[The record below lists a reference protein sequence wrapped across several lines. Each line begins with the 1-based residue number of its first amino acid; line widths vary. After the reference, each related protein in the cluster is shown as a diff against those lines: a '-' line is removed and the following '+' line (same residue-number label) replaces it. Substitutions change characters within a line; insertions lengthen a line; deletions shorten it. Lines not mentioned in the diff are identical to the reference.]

1 MGRSPESA
9 PLHVMHHR
17 IARAAV
23 SPRRAGCDRRY
34 AKRFWR
40 AAVVAAILAVASTAN
55 SDDAPPVL
63 SPGQMNGS
71 EIQLALQKLN
81 VLGRVLYIAAHP
93 DDENTNLMAF
103 WANGSLYDAAYL
115 SVTRGDGG
123 QNLIGPEL
131 GERLGVIRTEEL
143 LDARRIDHA
152 RQFFTR
158 AIDFGFSKTADETMH
173 IWGHDKI
180 LADVVWIIRN
190 FRPDVIVTRFSPGD
204 EKTHGHHTASA
215 ILAQEAFS
223 AAADPNRFP
232 EQLVFVKPWQ
242 ATRLVWNTSPFFF
255 TNRNLPFDP
264 TGLTVLEAGG
274 YNPLLGKAY
283 TEIAAA
289 SISMHKSQGVGGAPR
304 RGARKEYFKP
314 LEGKPMTSS
323 LFEGVDTTWSRVP
336 NSESVAAQGHQIISK
351 FNPADPAASVPELLK
366 LRQAMSGIQDDSW
379 IAEKKA
385 QLDKIIAACLG
396 LHVEAS
402 TATETFT
409 PGQTATIKLEA
420 INRSNVPV
428 TLQEARFPNTGD
440 SNKVDAALPSNELVT
455 KDLSYRIPDNAP
467 YSQPYWLRKP
477 ETLGTFAV
485 DDQKLI
491 GLPENSPA
499 LPIEVVLQVSGHE
512 LRYTVDTKYRPVDT
526 VPTEV
531 PRSLVIAPPVFANVT
546 NNVLVFPTNESKTVS
561 VHVTAATG
569 PVKGELKLTAPQGWE
584 ISPASIPV
592 DLKAGDAEMVAMFSI
607 KPPNENGEGTLRAI
621 VSIDGRE
628 YSLERVRISYPHIGV
643 QTLMPPAQAKLV
655 RSDIQKKGDR
665 IGYIPGAGDDIPES
679 LRQIGYSVKILS
691 EPEITAK
698 NLAQFSAVVLGIR
711 AYNTQ
716 DRISNWL
723 PELFAYVN
731 EGGVVIAQY
740 NTLADLKTNQ
750 FGPYPLEISRDRV
763 TDENAQVRVLAP
775 DNPLMNIPNKI
786 TPKDFDGWVQERG
799 LYFPNKWDP
808 AWTPILS
815 CNDPK
820 EKPLDGGLLVAK
832 SGKGFFVYTSYSWF
846 RQLPAGVPGAYR
858 LFANMLALGQ

>member
-9 PLHVMHHR
+9 PSRAMHHNS
-17 IARAAV
+17 AQPAV
-23 SPRRAGCDRRY
+23 GDRRY
-34 AKRFWR
+34 RNRCWR
-40 AAVVAAILAVASTAN
+40 AVVVVAMLVVAGTAN
-55 SDDAPPVL
+55 SGDAPPL
-63 SPGQMNGS
+63 LPPEQMNAS

-81 VLGRVLYIAAHP
+81 VLGRVLYVAAHP

-123 QNLIGPEL
+123 QNIIGPEL

-152 RQFFTR
+152 QQFFTR
-158 AIDFGFSKTADETMH
+158 ANDFGFSKTADETMR
-173 IWGHDKI
+173 IWDHEKI
-180 LADVVWIIRN
+180 LADVVWIVRN
-190 FRPDVIVTRFSPGD
+190 FRPDVIVTRFSPED

-215 ILAQEAFS
+215 ILAREAFS

-232 EQLVFVKPWQ
+232 EQLAFVKPWQ
-242 ATRLVWNTSPFFF
+242 AKRLVWNTSPFFF

-264 TGLTVLEAGG
+264 TGLMVLEAGG
-274 YNPLLGKAY
+274 YNPLLGRAY

-289 SISMHKSQGVGGAPR
+289 SISMHKSQGVGGLPR

-314 LEGKPMTSS
+314 LEGEPMTSS
-323 LFEGVDTTWSRVP
+323 LFEGVDTSWSRVA
-336 NSESVAAQGHQIISK
+336 NSESVAAQIRQIISK
-351 FNPADPAASVPELLK
+351 FNPVDPVASVPELLK
-366 LRQAMSGIQDDSW
+366 LRQTLSGIQDESW
-379 IAEKKA
+379 ISEKKA
-385 QLDKIIAACLG
+385 ELDKIIAACLG

-428 TLQEARFPNTGD
+428 TLQEVRFPNTAD
-440 SNKVDAALPSNELVT
+440 SNKIDAPLPSNELVT
-455 KDLSYRIPDNAP
+455 KDLSYRIPDDAP
-467 YSQPYWLRKP
+467 YSQPYWLRKSG
-477 ETLGTFAV
+477 TLGTFAV

-491 GLPENSPA
+491 GLPENPPA
-499 LPIEVVLQVSGHE
+499 LPVEIVLQVNGQE
-512 LRYTVDTKYRPVDT
+512 LRYIVDTTYRTADAVAG
-526 VPTEV
+526 EL
-531 PRSLVIAPPVFANVT
+531 PRPLVIAPPAFV
-546 NNVLVFPTNESKTVS
+546 NVLDSVFVFPTNQPKPVS
-561 VHVTAATG
+561 VRVTAAAG
-569 PVKGELKLTAPQGWE
+569 PVKGGLKLAAPRGWQV
-584 ISPASIPV
+584 SPASLPI
-592 DLKAGDAEMVAMFSI
+592 DLKAAGTETVATFTV
-607 KPPNENGEGTLRAI
+607 KPPQQDSQGALRAI
-621 VSIDGRE
+621 VSIDGRD

-655 RSDIQKKGDR
+655 RADIRKKGER
-665 IGYIPGAGDDIPES
+665 IGYIPGAGDDVPES
-679 LRQIGYSVKILS
+679 LRQIGYSVKMLS

-723 PELFAYVN
+723 PELFAYVK
-731 EGGVVIAQY
+731 EGGVAIAQY
-740 NTLADLKTNQ
+740 NTTADLKTNQ
-750 FGPYPLEISRDRV
+750 LCPYLLEISRDRV

-775 DNPLMNIPNKI
+775 NNPLMNIPNKI

-858 LFANMLALGQ
+858 LFANMLSLGK

>member
-1 MGRSPESA
+1 M
-9 PLHVMHHR
+9 L
-17 IARAAV
+17 AA
-23 SPRRAGCDRRY
+23 G
-34 AKRFWR
+34 
-40 AAVVAAILAVASTAN
+40 STAN
-55 SDDAPPVL
+55 STDVPPLL
-63 SPGQMNGS
+63 SPEQMNAG

-103 WANGSLYDAAYL
+103 WANGSLYEAAYL

-143 LDARRIDHA
+143 LEARRIDHGK
-152 RQFFTR
+152 QFFTR
-158 AIDFGFSKTADETMH
+158 AIDFGFSKTADETMR
-173 IWGHDKI
+173 IWDHDKI
-180 LADVVWIIRN
+180 LADVVWVIRK
-190 FRPDVIVTRFSPGD
+190 FRPDVIVTRFSPED
-204 EKTHGHHTASA
+204 QLTHGHHTASA
-215 ILAQEAFS
+215 ILAREAFA

-232 EQLVFVKPWQ
+232 EQLAFVKPWR

-314 LEGKPMTSS
+314 LEGQPMTNS
-323 LFEGVDTTWSRVP
+323 LFEGVDTTWSRVA
-336 NSESVAAQGHQIISK
+336 NSESVAAQISQIISK
-351 FNPADPAASVPELLK
+351 FNPADPAASVPDLLK
-366 LRQAMSGIQDDSW
+366 LRQTMSGIQDESW
-379 IAEKKA
+379 IAEKKP

-402 TATETFT
+402 AATETFT
-409 PGQTATIKLEA
+409 PGQTATIKIEA
-420 INRSNVPV
+420 INRSNIPV

-440 SNKVDAALPSNELVT
+440 SKKIDAALPSNELVT
-455 KDLSYRIPDNAP
+455 KDLSCKIPDDAP

-477 ETLGTFAV
+477 RALGTFTV

-491 GLPENSPA
+491 GLPENPPA
-499 LPIEVVLQVSGHE
+499 LPVEVVLQVSGQE
-512 LRYTVDTKYRPVDT
+512 LRYIIDTKYRTGDT
-526 VPTEV
+526 IPGEV
-531 PRSLVIAPPVFANVT
+531 PRPIVIAPPVFANVA
-546 NNVLVFPTNESKTVS
+546 NNVLVFGTNESKTVS
-561 VHVTAATG
+561 VQVTAATG
-569 PVKGELKLTAPQGWE
+569 PVKGELRLDVPQGWE
-584 ISPASIPV
+584 VSPASVPV
-592 DLKAGDAEMVAMFSI
+592 DFKAADAEMVGAFTV
-607 KPPNENGEGTLRAI
+607 KPPTQNSEGTLRAI
-621 VSIDGRE
+621 VSIDGRD
-628 YSLERVRISYPHIGV
+628 YSFERVRISYPHIGV

-655 RSDIQKKGDR
+655 RADIRKKGEH
-665 IGYIPGAGDDIPES
+665 IGYIPGAGDDVPES
-679 LRQIGYSVKILS
+679 LRQIGYSVKMLS

-723 PELFAYVN
+723 PEVFAYVKD
-731 EGGVVIAQY
+731 GGVVIAQY

-750 FGPYPLEISRDRV
+750 LGPYPLEISRDRV
-763 TDENAQVRVLAP
+763 TDENAQVRILAP
-775 DNPLMNIPNKI
+775 NNPLMNTPNKI
-786 TPKDFDGWVQERG
+786 TPKDFNGWVQERG
-799 LYFPNKWDP
+799 LYFPDKWDP

-820 EKPLDGGLLVAK
+820 EKPLDGGLLIAQ
-832 SGKGFFVYTSYSWF
+832 SGKGFFIYTSYSWF

-858 LFANMLALGQ
+858 LFANMLSLGK

>member
-1 MGRSPESA
+1 MGRLLETALRRVARDS
-9 PLHVMHHR
+9 
-17 IARAAV
+17 IARSAV
-23 SPRRAGCDRRY
+23 SPRRASCARRY
-34 AKRFWR
+34 RKGCWR
-40 AAVVAAILAVASTAN
+40 AVVVVAMLAVACSVKSADT
-55 SDDAPPVL
+55 PPLL
-63 SPGQMNGS
+63 SPDQMNAS

-103 WANGSLYDAAYL
+103 WSNGSLYDAAYL

-123 QNLIGPEL
+123 QNILGSEL

-158 AIDFGFSKTADETMH
+158 ALDFGFSKTADETMRF
-173 IWGHDKI
+173 WNHDKI
-180 LADVVWIIRN
+180 LADVVWVVRN
-190 FRPDVIVTRFSPGD
+190 FRPDVIVTRFSPED
-204 EKTHGHHTASA
+204 DKTHGHHTASA

-232 EQLVFVKPWQ
+232 EQLAFVKPWQ
-242 ATRLVWNTSPFFF
+242 TTRLVWNTSPFFF

-274 YNPLLGKAY
+274 YNSLLGKAY

-289 SISMHKSQGVGGAPR
+289 SISMHKSQGVGGLPR

-314 LEGKPMTSS
+314 LKGQPMTSS
-323 LFEGVDTTWSRVP
+323 LFEGVDTTWSRLS
-336 NSESVAAQGHQIISK
+336 NSESVAAEIRQIISK
-351 FNPADPAASVPELLK
+351 FNPADPSASVPDLLK
-366 LRQAMSGIQDDSW
+366 LRQTMNGIQDLSW

-385 QLDKIIAACLG
+385 ELDKIIAACVG

-409 PGQTATIKLEA
+409 PGQTAAIKLEA

-428 TLQEARFPNTGD
+428 TLQEVRFPNTGD
-440 SNKVDAALPSNELVT
+440 SSKIDAALSSNELIT
-455 KDLSYRIPDNAP
+455 KDLSYRIPDDAP

-477 ETLGTFAV
+477 ASLGTFAV
-485 DDQKLI
+485 DEQKLI
-491 GLPENSPA
+491 GLPENPPA
-499 LPIEVVLQVSGHE
+499 LPVEIVLQVNGQE
-512 LRYTVDTKYRPVDT
+512 LRYVVDTNYRTADAVAG
-526 VPTEV
+526 EL
-531 PRSLVIAPPVFANVT
+531 PRPLVIAPPAFV
-546 NNVLVFPTNESKTVS
+546 NVLDSVFVFPTNQPKPVS
-561 VHVTAATG
+561 VRVTAATG
-569 PVKGELKLTAPQGWE
+569 AVKGELKLAAPKGWE
-584 ISPASIPV
+584 ISPASIPI
-592 DLKAGDAEMVAMFSI
+592 DLKAANAEIVATFSV
-607 KPPNENGEGTLRAI
+607 KPPNQNSEGTLRAI
-621 VSIDGRE
+621 VSIDGRD
-628 YSLERVRISYPHIGV
+628 YSLQRVRISYPHIGV
-643 QTLMPPAQAKLV
+643 QTLMPPAEVKLV
-655 RSDIQKKGDR
+655 RADIRKSSDR
-665 IGYIPGAGDDIPES
+665 IGYIPGAGDDVPES

-716 DRISNWL
+716 DRISNGL
-723 PELFAYVN
+723 PELFAYVK
-731 EGGVVIAQY
+731 EVGLVIAHY
-740 NTLADLKTNQ
+740 NTLADLKSNQ
-750 FGPYPLEISRDRV
+750 LGPYPLEISRDRV

-775 DNPLMNIPNKI
+775 NHPLMNTPNKI
-786 TPKDFDGWVQERG
+786 TSKDFEGWVQERG

-815 CNDPK
+815 SNDPK

-858 LFANMLALGQ
+858 LFANMLSLGK